1 MSGSSQVR
9 WQLIGWLFLLSA
21 ISYLDRV
28 NMSVAGSTLAHDY
41 GLSRQQLSWILGAF
55 TAGYALCQAP
65 AGRVADVLGPRRTL
79 ALAAVWWAV
88 FSSLSAAVPV
98 GSLALGLF
106 LAIRFTLGV
115 GEATMYPASNRV
127 VARWIPVRE
136 RGVATGII
144 FTGVGIG
151 TAVAAPLVTK
161 VMLRYGWRASFPV
174 CGVLGLLVG
183 AAWFVVARDTPD
195 ESARV
200 SPTERALIRD
210 GVSAS
215 VATAPLPWRDILL
228 NRDVA
233 LLTLAYF
240 CYGYSAYIFFNWFFT
255 YLSTLRHLDLHA
267 TARYAMLPGLGMA
280 LGSSCGG
287 WINDRLTQRF
297 GPRVGRCLFASAAV
311 TVAAVFIAIGPTIV
325 DARLAAV
332 ILAGGAGTLY
342 LAQSSFWSA
351 SADIAG
357 PSAGA
362 VSGVMNMGAQ
372 IGGFTTTILT
382 PWIGDHFGWSAS
394 FFTAAGLCLV
404 AAVAWAAVR
413 PDREIRSVATAVL
426 RGGEGYAAVDSA
438 SIAAIRD

>member
-1 MSGSSQVR
+1 MSGTSNMR

-28 NMSVAGSTLAHDY
+28 NLSIAGGTLAHDY

-65 AGRVADVLGPRRTL
+65 AGRVADRLGARRTL
-79 ALAAVWWAV
+79 AIAAVWWAV

-98 GSLALGLF
+98 GPLALGLF
-106 LAIRFTLGV
+106 LGIRFTLGV

-127 VARWIPVRE
+127 VARWIPIRE
-136 RGVATGII
+136 RGLATGVI

-151 TAVAAPLVTK
+151 TALAAPLVTT
-161 VMLRYGWRASFPV
+161 VMLRYGWRALFPV

-183 AAWFVVARDTPD
+183 AAWFLIARDTPD
-195 ESARV
+195 QSARV
-200 SPTERALIRD
+200 SAVERALIRD
-210 GVSAS
+210 GVSAR
-215 VATAPLPWRDILL
+215 VTAPPLAWRDILL

-233 LLTLAYF
+233 LLTIAYF

-287 WINDRLTQRF
+287 WINDRLTKRY
-297 GPRVGRCLFASAAV
+297 GPRVGRCFFASAAV
-311 TVAAVFIAIGPTIV
+311 TLAALFIAIGPTID
-325 DARLAAV
+325 DARLGAV
-332 ILAGGAGTLY
+332 ILAGGAATLY

-372 IGGFTTTILT
+372 VGGFVTTIAT

-394 FFTAAGLCLV
+394 FFTAAGLCVV

-413 PDREIRSVATAVL
+413 PDREIRSFASAAP
-426 RGGEGYAAVDSA
+426 RGGEAYLPVDSA